1 MFQKRPPHRETV
13 VFQRLFWMTTSTSPP
28 LDRGWL
34 IRESRSSRI
43 YLLLGTAVTV
53 LVLCSDFDHKREDAE
68 PQPSTSFYFF
78 IASDVIHRLTYR
90 FHPSSLQDTRTI
102 STTPTNSLGFS
113 HLNTNHILIV
123 LVPHQTCNHSNNQAT
138 LLGPNVI
145 TTLWHFHMFHNI
157 NLVNHRIVSFVT

>member
-1 MFQKRPPHRETV
+1 
-13 VFQRLFWMTTSTSPP
+13 MTTSTSP
-28 LDRGWL
+28 LSIVVG
-34 IRESRSSRI
+34 SSGNLARVE
-43 YLLLGTAVTV
+43 YTCYLVLLLLYTCTV
-53 LVLCSDFDHKREDAE
+53 LGLRSQTGRCGTSTLDFLL
-68 PQPSTSFYFF
+68 FF

-145 TTLWHFHMFHNI
+145 TTL
-157 NLVNHRIVSFVT
+157 